1 MGYSPQIFMPII
13 DEHHWFLI
21 VFSRKENIFY
31 ILDSFPSDTR
41 VSKIE
46 SILSI
51 LKEQLQESTPGAH
64 EHKQGNDTETDL
76 KDAGDEKG
84 VKRNKQ
90 SKRTTSKLD
99 SLELVPSA
107 CGRQV
112 NCSNYSGTLDL
123 ARSWLEVKKL
133 EEVYKLVTDDWYV
146 SGNLMIIFL

>member
-1 MGYSPQIFMPII
+1 MIEVLQLWSFDHRTERKLIWYVTDFLLFFICYIVLLYCCFTMGYSPQIFMPII

-64 EHKQGNDTETDL
+64 YTSEVVRVQRQDNWYSPFTKIL
-76 KDAGDEKG
+76 FAAFFL
-84 VKRNKQ
+84 
-90 SKRTTSKLD
+90 RTLLAPIINSALRTS
-99 SLELVPSA
+99 SA
-107 CGRQV
+107 
-112 NCSNYSGTLDL
+112 
-123 ARSWLEVKKL
+123 
-133 EEVYKLVTDDWYV
+133 VY
-146 SGNLMIIFL
+146 GF